1 MNYNLLKDTIDLLE
15 KFEIVQQE
23 GDKYSE
29 DSRGFQQFVADNVVG
44 TTSTEPDWEGKEN
57 GRNPESVINTL
68 IVQMNRF
75 AKTYSKSAIHE
86 SDFSTQEDF
95 IYLINLKVFG
105 PMIKMELIKRNIHDK
120 PFGMQLINRLIE
132 HGWVNQEDSNEDKR
146 SKVVSI
152 TAEGLRVLDNQM
164 HKIRQASQ
172 IVTGDLTRAEKME
185 LIRLLQKLEKF
196 HQPIYDQNID
206 IADLLASVTENYPLT
221 KNEVDGQKSNI
232 SNHPK

>member
-1 MNYNLLKDTIDLLE
+1 MNYSLLKDVINLVE
-15 KFEIVQQE
+15 KFEKEFQVS
-23 GDKYSE
+23 GKYSE
-29 DSRGFQQFVADNVVG
+29 DSIGFQQFIVD
-44 TTSTEPDWEGKEN
+44 TFESTSLMEPNWEGKEN

-68 IVQMNRF
+68 IVQMNRY

-120 PFGMQLINRLIE
+120 PFGMQIINRLIQQK
-132 HGWVNQEDSNEDKR
+132 WVDQSDSERDKR
-146 SKVVSI
+146 SKIVSI

-164 HKIRQASQ
+164 YKIRQASQ
-172 IVTGDLTRAEKME
+172 IVTGDLTRREKME

-206 IADLLASVTENYPLT
+206 VADLLTSVVANYPVSKNLT
-221 KNEVDGQKSNI
+221 SMELRNVENI
-232 SNHPK
+232 

>member
-15 KFEIVQQE
+15 KFEKEKNENE
-23 GDKYSE
+23 GYSD
-29 DSRGFQQFVADNVVG
+29 DSTGFQRFIVDNYKGIPV
-44 TTSTEPDWEGKEN
+44 TDPHWEGKEN

-120 PFGMQLINRLIE
+120 PFGMQIINRLIQQQ
-132 HGWVNQEDSNEDKR
+132 WVDQRESKLDKR
-146 SKVVSI
+146 SKLVSI
-152 TAEGLRVLDNQM
+152 TEEGLRVLDNQM
-164 HKIRQASQ
+164 DKIRQASQ
-172 IVTGDLTRAEKME
+172 IVAGDLTRSEKMV
-185 LIRLLQKLEKF
+185 LIQLLQKLEKF

-206 IADLLASVTENYPLT
+206 VADLLTFVVENYSLST
-221 KNEVDGQKSNI
+221 N
-232 SNHPK
+232 

>member
-1 MNYNLLKDTIDLLE
+1 MNYNLLRDTIDLLE
-15 KFEIVQQE
+15 KFEKNKQE
-23 GDKYSE
+23 SGKYSE
-29 DSRGFQQFVADNVVG
+29 DSAGFQQFIVDHYKGVVHA
-44 TTSTEPDWEGKEN
+44 EPDWEGKEN

-75 AKTYSKSAIHE
+75 AKNYSKAAIHE

-120 PFGMQLINRLIE
+120 PFGMQIINRLI
-132 HGWVNQEDSNEDKR
+132 HNKWVGQVDSEDDKR
-146 SKVVSI
+146 SKVISI
-152 TAEGLRVLDNQM
+152 TDEGLRVLENQM
-164 HKIRQASQ
+164 DKIRQASQ
-172 IVTGDLTRAEKME
+172 IVTGDLTRPEKME

-206 IADLLASVTENYPLT
+206 VADLLTSVAENYPLL
-221 KNEVDGQKSNI
+221 NN
-232 SNHPK
+232 

>member
-15 KFEIVQQE
+15 KFEKEQRE
-23 GDKYSE
+23 GGRYSLNV
-29 DSRGFQQFVADNVVG
+29 SGFQQFVYENHRSSSFA
-44 TTSTEPDWEGKEN
+44 EPDWEGKKN

-68 IVQMNRF
+68 ILQMNRF

-105 PMIKMELIKRNIHDK
+105 PMIKMELIKRNIHEK
-120 PFGMQLINRLIE
+120 PLGMQIINRLIQQ
-132 HGWVNQEDSNEDKR
+132 GWVDQVDSEDDKR

-152 TAEGLRVLDNQM
+152 TTEGLRVLENQM
-164 HKIRQASQ
+164 DKIRQASK
-172 IVTGDLTRAEKME
+172 IVTGDLTHPEKME
-185 LIRLLQKLEKF
+185 LIRLLQKLERF

-206 IADLLASVTENYPLT
+206 IADLLSSVAENYPLLR
-221 KNEVDGQKSNI
+221 N
-232 SNHPK
+232 

>member
-1 MNYNLLKDTIDLLE
+1 MNYSLFKDTIDLVEQFE
-15 KFEIVQQE
+15 KELQI
-23 GDKYSE
+23 GGKYSE
-29 DSRGFQQFVADNVVG
+29 DISGFQQFIVDTFEG
-44 TTSTEPDWEGKEN
+44 TSFMEPDWEGKEN

-120 PFGMQLINRLIE
+120 PFGMQIINRLVQQK
-132 HGWVNQEDSNEDKR
+132 WVDQSDSELDKR
-146 SKVVSI
+146 SKIVSI

-164 HKIRQASQ
+164 YKIRQASQ
-172 IVTGDLTRAEKME
+172 IVTGDLTRREKME

-206 IADLLASVTENYPLT
+206 VADLLTSVVANYPVS
-221 KNEVDGQKSNI
+221 KN
-232 SNHPK
+232 